1 MRSSVHEIFGCI
13 ILSVRHQRIPR
24 PLLLPDR
31 IVDLLAPLEF
41 VAIRE
46 VARLLAILIDGLLVE
61 GDLESLLLVELG
73 VDLPALS
80 LRIAEHLKA
89 VPEQPLFEV
98 FIAFVGHVEHT
109 RKALFLDVKK
119 HCEQDEDFGEI
130 ELEGIS
136 KAITFDF
143 LNTERVLVEEVQVVL
158 LLLFAE
164 DLLPKL
170 QLHHE
175 VEDQQCLSVE
185 QNKKPVFLARSLL
198 LAHAVPEN

>member
-1 MRSSVHEIFGCI
+1 M
-13 ILSVRHQRIPR
+13 
-24 PLLLPDR
+24 
-31 IVDLLAPLEF
+31 
-41 VAIRE
+41 
-46 VARLLAILIDGLLVE
+46 
-61 GDLESLLLVELG
+61 VELG
-73 VDLPALS
+73 VDLPTLS
-80 LRIAEHLKA
+80 LRITKHLQA

-109 RKALFLDVKK
+109 RKTLFLDVKK

-136 KAITFDF
+136 KTITFDF
-143 LNTERVLVEEVQVVL
+143 LNTKRVLVEEVQVVL

-175 VEDQQCLSVE
+175 VEDQQRLSVE
-185 QNKKPVFLARSLL
+185 KDKEPVFLARSLF
-198 LAHAVPEN
+198 LAHAVPKN